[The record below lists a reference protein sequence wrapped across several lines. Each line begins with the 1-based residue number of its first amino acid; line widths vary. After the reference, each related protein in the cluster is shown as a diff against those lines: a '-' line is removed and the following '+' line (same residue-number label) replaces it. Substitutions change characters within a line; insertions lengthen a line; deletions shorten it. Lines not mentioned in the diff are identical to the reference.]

1 MGLEQANDETL
12 AVNFGW
18 ALKLRGP
25 WAERVWAL
33 GARLIV
39 PASAGA

>member
-18 ALKLRGP
+18 AL
-25 WAERVWAL
+25 
-33 GARLIV
+33 GARLIA